1 MGHLLQLIQAQPAF
15 ERQSRTAAGSSAALC
30 RAALTA
36 PMTSAI
42 AFRGYFDQA
51 LVPTL
56 LAGDIVVADTL
67 PAHKG
72 IAVRAAIWARGATL
86 LLPLYSPFNPI
97 ESKFR
102 SLLRKAARN
111 VDALEDAIAN
121 ALRPFTESAPA
132 Y

>member
-1 MGHLLQLIQAQPAF
+1 VPRRLDRADD
-15 ERQSRTAAGSSAALC
+15 ERHRLPRLFRSGAGA
-30 RAALTA
+30 
-36 PMTSAI
+36 
-42 AFRGYFDQA
+42 
-51 LVPTL
+51 TL
-56 LAGDIVVADTL
+56 LAGDIVVTDNL

-72 IAVRAAIWARGATL
+72 IAVSAAIRARGATL

-102 SLLRKAARN
+102 SQLRKAARN